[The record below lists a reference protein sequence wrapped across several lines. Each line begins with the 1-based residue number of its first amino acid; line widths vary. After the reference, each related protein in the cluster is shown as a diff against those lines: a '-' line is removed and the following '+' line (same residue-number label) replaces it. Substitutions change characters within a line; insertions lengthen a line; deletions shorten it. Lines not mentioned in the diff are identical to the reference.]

1 MMSATGMYE
10 VTDKEL
16 RKSVGLSVPL
26 KWGIWTQ
33 KIIACLRKCEWERGC
48 WCNTDSLKLFA
59 INFLLVDT
67 SSCLIVL

>member
-33 KIIACLRKCEWERGC
+33 KIIACLR
-48 WCNTDSLKLFA
+48 
-59 INFLLVDT
+59 
-67 SSCLIVL
+67 